1 MDSTRQ
7 FWEDFYRDKDQVWSG
22 KVNPLLEREVAALTP
37 GTALDLGCGEGGD
50 AIWLARRGWRVTAV
64 DISETALKRAA
75 GHAAEAGVE
84 GIVWERHDLA
94 VSFPEGNF
102 DLVSAQFFH
111 SPVEEDGERDKA
123 LRRAA
128 EAVAPG
134 GTLVVAGHAGW
145 PTWMEEP
152 PHEHIHFPAPAE
164 VLEALTLDESE
175 WTVEVQD
182 VVARD
187 FPGPEGQTGT
197 RSDNV
202 LRVRRNV

>member
-22 KVNPLLEREVAALTP
+22 KVNPLLEREVATLTP

-50 AIWLARRGWRVTAV
+50 AIWLARQGWRVTAV

-94 VSFPEGNF
+94 VSFPEGSF

-111 SPVEEDGERDKA
+111 SPVAEDGERDKA

-152 PHEHIHFPAPAE
+152 PHEHVHFPTPAE

-175 WTVEVQD
+175 WTVEAQD
-182 VVARD
+182 VVTRD
-187 FPGPEGQTGT
+187 FPGPEGQAGT

>member
-1 MDSTRQ
+1 MDSTQQ

-22 KVNPLLEREVAALTP
+22 KANPILVGEVASLTP

-50 AIWLARRGWRVTAV
+50 AIWLTQQGWRVTAV
-64 DISETALKRAA
+64 DISDVALKRAA
-75 GHAAEAGVE
+75 GHAAEAGVD
-84 GIVWERHDLA
+84 GIVWERHDLGK
-94 VSFPEGNF
+94 SFPEGNF
-102 DLVSAQFFH
+102 DLISAQFFH
-111 SPVEEDGERDKA
+111 SPVAENGERDKA

-152 PHEHIHFPAPAE
+152 PHKDVHFPTPAE
-164 VLEALTLDESE
+164 VLETLDLTDGE
-175 WTVEVQD
+175 WTVERQD
-182 VVARD
+182 LITRD
-187 FPGPEGQTGT
+187 FPGPEGQQGT

-202 LRVRRNV
+202 LRVRRHA

>member
-1 MDSTRQ
+1 MDSTQQ

-22 KVNPLLEREVAALTP
+22 KANPLLVREVATLTP

-50 AIWLARRGWRVTAV
+50 AIWLAQQGWRVTAV
-64 DISETALKRAA
+64 DISDTALERAA
-75 GHAAEAGVE
+75 GHAASAGVD

-94 VSFPEGNF
+94 KSFPEGRF

-111 SPVEEDGERDKA
+111 SPVAEDGERDKA
-123 LRRAA
+123 LRRAT

-145 PTWMEEP
+145 PTWLEEP
-152 PHEHIHFPAPAE
+152 PHEHFHFPTPAE
-164 VLEALTLDESE
+164 VLETLALADSE
-175 WTVEVQD
+175 WSVEVQE
-182 VVARD
+182 VITRD
-187 FPGPEGQTGT
+187 FPGPEGQQGT

-202 LRVRRNV
+202 LRVRRSA

>member
-1 MDSTRQ
+1 MDSTQQ

-22 KVNPLLEREVAALTP
+22 KANPILVNEVAALTP

-50 AIWLARRGWRVTAV
+50 AIWLTQQGWRVTAV
-64 DISETALKRAA
+64 DISDVALERAA
-75 GHAAEAGVE
+75 AHAAEAGAE
-84 GIVWERHDLA
+84 GITWERHDLA
-94 VSFPEGNF
+94 KSFPEGRF

-111 SPVEEDGERDKA
+111 SPVAEDGERDKA

-145 PTWMEEP
+145 PTWMDEP
-152 PHEHIHFPAPAE
+152 PHKDVHFPTTAE
-164 VLEALTLDESE
+164 VLEALALADGE
-175 WTVEVQD
+175 WTVERQD
-182 VVARD
+182 LITHD
-187 FPGPEGQTGT
+187 FPGPEGQHGT

-202 LRVRRNV
+202 LRVRRSG

>member
-1 MDSTRQ
+1 MDSTQQ
-7 FWEDFYRDKDQVWSG
+7 FWEDFYRDKEQVWSG
-22 KVNPLLEREVAALTP
+22 KANPILVNEVTSLTP

-50 AIWLARRGWRVTAV
+50 AIWLARQGWRVTAV
-64 DISETALKRAA
+64 DISEVALERAA

-94 VSFPEGNF
+94 KSFPEGRF

-111 SPVEEDGERDKA
+111 SPVEVDGERDKA

-128 EAVAPG
+128 EAVTPG

-152 PHEHIHFPAPAE
+152 PHKHAHFPTTAE
-164 VLEALTLDESE
+164 VLETLALADGE
-175 WTVEVQD
+175 WTVERQD
-182 VVARD
+182 LITHD
-187 FPGPEGQTGT
+187 FPGPEGQNGT

-202 LRVRRNV
+202 LRVRRSG

>member
-1 MDSTRQ
+1 MDSTQQ

-22 KVNPLLEREVAALTP
+22 KANPLLVREVASLTP

-50 AIWLARRGWRVTAV
+50 AIWLAQQGWRVTAV
-64 DISETALKRAA
+64 DISDTALKRAA
-75 GHAAEAGVE
+75 RHAAEAGVD
-84 GIVWERHDLA
+84 GIVWERHDLTA
-94 VSFPEGNF
+94 SLPEGRF

-111 SPVEEDGERDKA
+111 SPVEENGARDKA

-145 PTWMEEP
+145 PTWLDEP
-152 PHEHIHFPAPAE
+152 PHEHIHFPTPAE
-164 VLEALTLDESE
+164 VLEALALPEDE
-175 WTVEVQD
+175 WTVELQD
-182 VVARD
+182 LVTRD
-187 FPGPEGQTGT
+187 FPGPEGQEGT

-202 LRVRRNV
+202 LRVRRSD